1 MYFSLFP
8 QTDPF
13 ADPRFPQHHIW
24 LMELDP
30 GVLRHEA
37 YRSGSISSF
46 QFREL
51 SSIKSPAEHN
61 TQFLSYFR
69 PFGLRSFKALLSI
82 LEKAFP
88 MCVERLQELEEL
100 CRPEQQNTIE
110 PKPSEIAV

>member
-1 MYFSLFP
+1 
-8 QTDPF
+8 
-13 ADPRFPQHHIW
+13 
-24 LMELDP
+24 MELDP

-46 QFREL
+46 QFSEL